1 MEMKDKIRETEQPET
16 IIAVE
21 NVMKRYGTQTV
32 LKDVSVS
39 FEKGK
44 IHGII
49 GRNGSGKTV
58 LFKCICGFIT
68 SDGGRVLVDGK
79 QIGKDVDMPKDLGL
93 IIENPGFLPNYSAFR
108 NLKFLAMLQK
118 KITDEE
124 IRETLRK
131 VGLDPESRKW
141 VGKYSLGMRQ
151 RLGIAQAIMEDPSIL
166 VLDEPFNGLD
176 KHGVEEMRTLLLE
189 LKEQGKTILLASH
202 NSEDIRLLCDR
213 VYEMDAG
220 VLTELEID

>member
-1 MEMKDKIRETEQPET
+1 MEMKDKIRETEQPEAV
-16 IIAVE
+16 IVVE
-21 NVMKRYGTQTV
+21 NVVKRYGAQTV
-32 LKDVSVS
+32 LKNVSVS
-39 FEKGK
+39 FGKGM

-58 LFKCICGFIT
+58 LFKCICGFIAA
-68 SDGGRVLVDGK
+68 DGGRVLVDGK
-79 QIGKDVDMPKDLGL
+79 QIGKDVDMPKNLGL

-118 KITDEE
+118 KITDED
-124 IRETLRK
+124 IKETLRK

-151 RLGIAQAIMEDPSIL
+151 RLGIAQAIMEDPAIL

-176 KHGVEEMRTLLLE
+176 KHGVEEMRTLLLG

-220 VLTELEID
+220 VLTEL